1 MSATLRRLNNILSM
15 LCPCPRTASWI
26 LPCESSI
33 QLHISSTW
41 LGAALS
47 SVNVYVLLVLA
58 GQKASSSTC
67 TRPLIAQGV
76 PSSLPT
82 VCLVILCGNALLPCH
97 SAWWHTLTENFV
109 FQTGGKTSFQDEI
122 RRCCCDFLRPRDCF
136 SCLMELF
143 PSCRYFS
150 CPEWI
155 VNLPGLVSKM
165 VIWTRR
171 GSGAYT
177 SYATLE
183 RAFWIKVYIHFCP

>member
-1 MSATLRRLNNILSM
+1 MSLSEDGK
-15 LCPCPRTASWI
+15 LI

-33 QLHISSTW
+33 QLNISSTW
-41 LGAALS
+41 LSAALS
-47 SVNVYVLLVLA
+47 SVNVYVLLALA
-58 GQKASSSTC
+58 GQKASSSTF

-76 PSSLPT
+76 PSSLIA
-82 VCLVILCGNALLPCH
+82 VCLVILCGNALLLCH
-97 SAWWHTLTENFV
+97 SAWWHTLTETFV
-109 FQTGGKTSFQDEI
+109 LQTGGKTSFQDEI
-122 RRCCCDFLRPRDCF
+122 RRCCFDFLRPRDCF

-143 PSCRYFS
+143 PSCSDFS

-155 VNLPGLVSKM
+155 INLPGLVSKM

-183 RAFWIKVYIHFCP
+183 RTFWIKVCINFCP